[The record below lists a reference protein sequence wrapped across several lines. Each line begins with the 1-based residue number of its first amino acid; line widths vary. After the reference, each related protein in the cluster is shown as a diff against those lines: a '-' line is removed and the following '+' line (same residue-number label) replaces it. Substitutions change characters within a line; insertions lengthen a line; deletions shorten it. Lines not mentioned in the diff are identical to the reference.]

1 MARLPRL
8 LATFA
13 LLVAVTA
20 LSASPALARKRDHDR
35 MPDRWEKKHHLNVKK
50 NDANRDRDR
59 DGLSNYGEY
68 RSHTNPRK
76 KDSDHDGRRDGRE
89 DRDRDKLKNAVEIRT
104 GYDPGDADTDD
115 DGIKDGRENAGKIT
129 KLSDSS
135 VTIKL
140 AVGGKLA
147 ASLGEDLVVDCKD
160 QPSTDGT
167 DPEPGGDAA
176 PGGEGEPSE
185 DATDPA
191 GGDDESS
198 DDPAAEGSGDDAES
212 SDVEDLDANISQDP
226 ADEDGEE
233 FDESAFDREF
243 ESDFAAGDADC
254 GTSALKV
261 GARVHE
267 ATVKRTASGPVIVA
281 IKLRR

>member
-1 MARLPRL
+1 MGLLMSRLPRL
-8 LATFA
+8 LATF
-13 LLVAVTA
+13 LLLIAVTA
-20 LSASPALARKRDHDR
+20 LSASPALARSRDHDR

-50 NDANRDRDR
+50 NDAKRDRDC

-68 RSHTNPRK
+68 RSRTNPRK
-76 KDSDHDGRRDGRE
+76 KDSDHDGRRDSRE

-104 GYDPGDADTDD
+104 GYDPGDADSDN

-140 AVGGKLA
+140 AVGGKLTA
-147 ASLGEDLVVDCKD
+147 RLALDCTS
-160 QPSTDGT
+160 QAP
-167 DPEPGGDAA
+167 DPEPAGDA
-176 PGGEGEPSE
+176 PGGDGSE
-185 DATDPA
+185 DAPVP
-191 GGDDESS
+191 GEDDESS
-198 DDPAAEGSGDDAES
+198 GDPEAEGAGDDSESGDADDVDA
-212 SDVEDLDANISQDP
+212 DMSQDP
-226 ADEDGEE
+226 AGEDGED

-243 ESDFAAGDADC
+243 ESDFAAGGANC
-254 GTSALKV
+254 GTTVLKV
-261 GARVHE
+261 GARVRE